1 VSDRIVITAVAP
13 LCSLGRD
20 LDELRAAWQAGRSG
34 IHPITIVDEPWY
46 PVPVG
51 GEIPDFDA
59 RQLVERRQRKHL
71 KVMTRP
77 VRIGVAAA
85 RAAWLALEGP
95 LPDSE
100 RRAAFVGAGLH
111 VDEGGDF
118 VEPLRRSYDDEGRF
132 ELRRW
137 ADDGIEV
144 LNPLWLIKGLSN
156 NVLAFASLFLQFRG
170 VNDNLCDG
178 EVAGLLAVGEAVYAL
193 REGRCDIGLAG
204 GYGTYLTLEDMVGL
218 HLQDRLDPPPGEGA
232 AFFVLEREADARAAG
247 RVPLATVQG
256 VGSCMTGADPLARA
270 LADAGLT
277 PDDLDR
283 VLRDVSS
290 RLGNCHG
297 GRGALALAVAL
308 CHPGERIGVVVEAPG
323 EVRAAVVVEVEAC

>member
-1 VSDRIVITAVAP
+1 MTERVVITAAAP
-13 LCSLGRD
+13 LCSLGRT
-20 LDELRAAWQAGRSG
+20 LDELRDSWQAGHSG
-34 IHPITIVDEPWY
+34 IRPITIVDEAWY
-46 PVPVG
+46 PAHEG

-59 RQLVERRQRKHL
+59 RKLVEKRQRKHL
-71 KVMTRP
+71 KLMTRP

-95 LPDSE
+95 LPDSA

-118 VEPLRRSYDDEGRF
+118 VEPLRRSYDGEGQF

-178 EVAGLLAVGEAVYAL
+178 EVAGLLAVGEAYHAL
-193 REGRCDIGLAG
+193 REERCDIALAG

-218 HLQDRLDPPPGEGA
+218 HLLDRLDPPPGEGA
-232 AFFVLEREADARAAG
+232 AFFVLEREGDARAAG
-247 RVPLATVQG
+247 RTPLAAVLG
-256 VGSCMTGADPLARA
+256 FGSCMPGADPMDRA
-270 LADAGLT
+270 TAMAGLT
-277 PDDLDR
+277 AGELDH

-308 CHPGERIGVVVEAPG
+308 CHPGERIGVVIEAPG
-323 EVRAAVVVEVEAC
+323 ETLAAVVIEVEAC